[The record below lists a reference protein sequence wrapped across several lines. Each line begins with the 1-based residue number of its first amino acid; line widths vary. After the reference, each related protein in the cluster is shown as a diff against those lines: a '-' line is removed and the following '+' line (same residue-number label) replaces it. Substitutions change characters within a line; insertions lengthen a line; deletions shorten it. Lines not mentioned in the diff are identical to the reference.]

1 MPTAA
6 EQFMPELIRTLRS
19 YAPTVTADTDAQG
32 RESSILT
39 IRNPRDSRWSLQF
52 ICPNQPDRHGE
63 LYGSLWFGAVEIT
76 GYLSA
81 GEAGDTIQAVL
92 NGEMTCVLRYR
103 NEDALND
110 HRPSSGWR
118 KVFLTSPAGDEDA
131 ALAALRARL
140 RTPVTIRDRLAGT
153 YIGIIEFANWRESD
167 IITRLPGK
175 KERNRT

>member
-52 ICPNQPDRHGE
+52 ICPNQPDRQGE

-81 GEAGDTIQAVL
+81 REAGDTIQAVL

-153 YIGIIEFANWRESD
+153 YIGIFEFANWREND